1 MGLAHG
7 SSCGV
12 FRAACKDA
20 AAGGTDGSV
29 LAFTLAL
36 AVLPGGCS
44 REPGSQEMTLIPP
57 GCRLGS

>member
-12 FRAACKDA
+12 FRAGCKDA
-20 AAGGTDGSV
+20 AAGGIDGSV
-29 LAFTLAL
+29 LAVALAL

-44 REPGSQEMTLIPP
+44 REPGSQETTLTPP
-57 GCRLGS
+57 GCWLVS